1 MSYQLIATTT
11 LTTASAN
18 ITFTGIPQ
26 NYTDLWILLS
36 GKIATGG
43 FTGLRFGINFNG
55 SPSKAGRG
63 FSAAVFG
70 STYVNSFPSGS
81 QEMDVAF
88 QDEAAQFSNVSLRIF
103 DYARTD
109 IAKMVF
115 IESGSHVFSGGSLSA
130 GTMVLSN
137 TDAITTIVLAD
148 VSSINLTAACTAS
161 LYGISKGSG
170 GATVSTT

>member
-11 LTTASAN
+11 LATASAN
-18 ITFTGIPQ
+18 ITFSSIPQ

-36 GKIATGG
+36 GKVATGG
-43 FTGLRFGINFNG
+43 YTDIRMGINFNG
-55 SPSKAGRG
+55 TPTKAGRG
-63 FSAAVFG
+63 FSAVVFG
-70 STYVNSFPSGS
+70 STYTNFSPSGNL
-81 QEMDVAF
+81 EMDVAL

-137 TDAITTIVLAD
+137 TDAITSIVLAPA
-148 VSSINLTAACTAS
+148 SAINMTAACTAS